1 MMSIYN
7 LFTDK
12 DKMKIKI
19 SYKMAHLDKPSW
31 QDIIDTSSKIEGLL
45 PSEAIKAC
53 ETEDWFRQ
61 YCETHGIPE
70 DIISAC
76 EKDCKKL
83 DEQKYEETKECV
95 ASTKQEMEKFIGNDP
110 ILPVIADFNQN
121 IIPDIENKDG
131 TNSLEYRT
139 AITQLALL
147 QVANRNNNIN
157 ETENINL
164 A

>member
-1 MMSIYN
+1 
-7 LFTDK
+7 
-12 DKMKIKI
+12 
-19 SYKMAHLDKPSW
+19 
-31 QDIIDTSSKIEGLL
+31 
-45 PSEAIKAC
+45 
-53 ETEDWFRQ
+53 
-61 YCETHGIPE
+61 
-70 DIISAC
+70 
-76 EKDCKKL
+76 
-83 DEQKYEETKECV
+83 
-95 ASTKQEMEKFIGNDP
+95 MEKFIGNDP